1 MIELKKTLRLG
12 SVHLNTK
19 DPERLRKF
27 YEELGMRSERDG
39 DVITLYG
46 GDSALVVLH
55 KVDADMRHEVGLYHM
70 AILLPSRKDL
80 GNFLYHLAKKRIPIT
95 GASDHHVSEAVYLSD
110 PEGNGIEVYQ
120 DRDPAKWL
128 VEGVFTMTTEAMD
141 VEGVLGARDEE
152 DYKGM
157 PVGTTMGHL
166 HLHVL
171 DIEASEDFYKE
182 TLGLESMI
190 SMGSATFTSRDGYHH
205 HLGMNTW
212 LRGDPKPMEDGYPGL
227 RYYTVY
233 LDESVFDEQFPDS
246 AGKAYTDLRDPNNIL
261 LRTFRGLN
269 VSEELAVIS
278 SS

>member
-46 GDSALVVLH
+46 GDAALVVLH
-55 KVDADMRHEVGLYHM
+55 TVDVDRRHEVGLYHM

>member
-1 MIELKKTLRLG
+1 MKKTFRLG
-12 SVHLNTK
+12 AVHLNAK
-19 DPERLRKF
+19 DPEKLRKF
-27 YEELGMRSERDG
+27 YEELGMRSEKDG

-46 GDSALVVLH
+46 GSEPLVVLH
-55 KVDADMRHEVGLYHM
+55 KVDSDRRHEVGLYHL

-120 DRDPAKWL
+120 DRDPAKWI

-152 DYKGM
+152 DYRGM
-157 PVGTTMGHL
+157 PEGTTMGHL

-171 DIEASEDFYKE
+171 DIETSEAFYKK

-212 LRGDPKPMEDGYPGL
+212 LRGDPKPMEEGHPGL
-227 RYYTVY
+227 SYYTVY

-246 AGKAYTDLRDPNNIL
+246 AGKAFTDLRDPNHIR
-261 LRTFRGLN
+261 LRAFRGLK
-269 VSEELAVIS
+269 VSEKQAVQS

>member
-1 MIELKKTLRLG
+1 MIKLKKTLRLG
-12 SVHLNTK
+12 AVHLNSQ
-19 DPERLRKF
+19 DPDRLRKF
-27 YEELGMRSERDG
+27 YEELGMRSEKDG
-39 DVITLYG
+39 EVITLYG
-46 GDSALVVLH
+46 GDCELVVLH
-55 KVDADMRHEVGLYHM
+55 KVDADRRHEVGLYHM

-110 PEGNGIEVYQ
+110 PDGNGIEVYQ
-120 DRDPAKWL
+120 DRDPAKWI

-157 PVGTTMGHL
+157 PEGTTMGHL

-171 DIEASEDFYKE
+171 DIETSEAYYKE

-212 LRGDPKPMEDGYPGL
+212 LRGDPKPMEDGYTGL

-246 AGKAYTDLRDPNNIL
+246 AGKDFIDLRDPNNIRF
-261 LRTFRGLN
+261 RTFRGLK
-269 VSEELAVIS
+269 VSEALAVQS